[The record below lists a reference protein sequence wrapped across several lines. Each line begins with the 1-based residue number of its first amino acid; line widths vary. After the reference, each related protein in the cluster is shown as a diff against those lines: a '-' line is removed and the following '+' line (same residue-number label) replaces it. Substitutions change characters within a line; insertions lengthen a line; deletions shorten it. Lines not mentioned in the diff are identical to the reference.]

1 MSAPQDKKDMALR
14 YRYKAKSE
22 TGSSVSGEVEA
33 ISVQQAAK
41 LIRQK
46 GLFATS
52 IVPFRDSPFTFITNL
67 RSRVTHGD
75 VTVFTRQLAT
85 MINAGLPI
93 AEALLILRTQAKPTL
108 QRVVAQIL
116 ADIEAGQSLS
126 ASLSKHPDVFSA
138 SYIALVK
145 SGEVGGVLDDV
156 LVRLADNMEKEQ
168 EFRGKVKG
176 ALIYPAIIVTGMLGV
191 AIIMMIFVIPRLLS
205 LYDEFGATI
214 QLPFAT
220 RVLIFITGILT
231 KFWPILLVLLF
242 AGLFGFQLYRK
253 TPKGRRKVDE
263 LILKIP
269 IFGELQRQIIMAEL
283 TRSLSLMVGAGVS
296 ILEGLNITSEVVGN
310 TIIGD
315 ALKDAAKQVEKGFP
329 VAFSFA
335 KHSEAFPYIL
345 SQMVAVGEETG
356 KMDEVLSKVS
366 HVFEVESD
374 QKVKAL
380 TSSIEPIIMIFL
392 GVGVGFLV
400 IAVILPIYNLTT
412 QL

>member
-1 MSAPQDKKDMALR
+1 MALR
-14 YRYKAKSE
+14 YRYKSKNEA
-22 TGSSVSGEVEA
+22 GVSVSGEVEA
-33 ISVQQAAK
+33 LNVQQAAK

-52 IVPFRDSPFTFITNL
+52 IVPLRESPFTLITKL
-67 RSRVTHGD
+67 RSRISYSD

-85 MINAGLPI
+85 MINAGLPLT
-93 AEALLILRTQAKPTL
+93 ESLLILRTQAKPAL

-116 ADIEAGQSLS
+116 ADVEAGQSLS
-126 ASLSKHPDVFSA
+126 SAMSKHTDLFPA
-138 SYIALVK
+138 SYIALVR
-145 SGEVGGVLDDV
+145 SGEVGGVLDEV

-191 AIIMMIFVIPRLLS
+191 ALIMMIFVIPRLLS
-205 LYDEFGATI
+205 LYDEFGASI
-214 QLPFAT
+214 QLPFPT
-220 RVLIFITGILT
+220 RVLIFVTGILT
-231 KFWPILLVLLF
+231 KFWPILLVLVVT
-242 AGLFGFQLYRK
+242 GLYGFGVYRK

-263 LILKIP
+263 IILKIP
-269 IFGELQRQIIMAEL
+269 IFGELQRQVIMAEL

-296 ILEGLNITSEVVGN
+296 ILEGLSIASDVVPN
-310 TIIGD
+310 MVVSD

-329 VAFSFA
+329 VAFAFA

-392 GVGVGFLV
+392 GIGVGFLV

>member
-1 MSAPQDKKDMALR
+1 MALR

-22 TGSSVSGEVEA
+22 AGVSVSGEVEA
-33 ISVQQAAK
+33 LNTQQAAK

-46 GLFATS
+46 GLFPTS
-52 IVPFRDSPFTFITNL
+52 IVPLRESPFTMITKL
-67 RSRVTHGD
+67 RSRISYGD
-75 VTVFTRQLAT
+75 ITVFTRQLAT
-85 MINAGLPI
+85 MINAGLPLT
-93 AEALLILRTQAKPTL
+93 EALLILRTQAKPAL
-108 QRVVAQIL
+108 QRIVAQIL
-116 ADIEAGQSLS
+116 SDVESGLSLS
-126 ASLSKHPDVFSA
+126 SSMAKHPDIFSA

-176 ALIYPAIIVTGMLGV
+176 ALIYPAIIVTGMIGV
-191 AIIMMIFVIPRLLS
+191 ALVMMIFVIPRLLS
-205 LYDEFGATI
+205 LYDEFGTAI
-214 QLPFAT
+214 ELPFAT
-220 RVLIFITGILT
+220 RVLMFFTGILT
-231 KFWPILLVLLF
+231 KFWPILLLLIGG
-242 AGLFGFQLYRK
+242 GLYALQVYRK
-253 TPKGRRKVDE
+253 TPKGKRRIDE

-283 TRSLSLMVGAGVS
+283 TRSMSLMVGAGVS
-296 ILEGLNITSEVVGN
+296 ILEGLGISAEVVGN
-310 TIIGD
+310 EVIAE

-329 VAFSFA
+329 VAFAFA
-335 KHSEAFPYIL
+335 KHPDAFPYIL

-356 KMDEVLSKVS
+356 KMDEVLGKVS

-380 TSSIEPIIMIFL
+380 TASIEPIIMVFL

-400 IAVILPIYNLTT
+400 IAVIMPIYNLTA